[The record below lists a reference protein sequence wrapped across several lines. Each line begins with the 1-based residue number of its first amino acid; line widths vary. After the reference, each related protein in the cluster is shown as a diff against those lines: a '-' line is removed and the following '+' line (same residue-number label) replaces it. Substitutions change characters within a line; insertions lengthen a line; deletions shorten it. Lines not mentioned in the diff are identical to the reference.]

1 MNTNDPFK
9 EQKLQQIRLL
19 IYLIPV
25 IGIVPALW
33 TLYLGQ
39 GDRRQIQV
47 SRLAIALTGSWL
59 LAYILLWFGP
69 GQNEELLNFRLMY
82 LNGLLT
88 SGYFVVCVGLMFRI
102 WQGKLPRL
110 PKIR

>member
-1 MNTNDPFK
+1 MTKEDPFK

-33 TLYLGQ
+33 TLYRGQ
-39 GDRRQIQV
+39 GDRQQIQV
-47 SRLAIALTGSWL
+47 SRLVVSLTGTWVLVYILFWFGTGQTGEL
-59 LAYILLWFGP
+59 LAL
-69 GQNEELLNFRLMY
+69 RLMY
-82 LNGLLT
+82 LNALFT
-88 SGYFVVCVGLMFRI
+88 SGYFVACVALMIRL

-110 PKIR
+110 PKIK

>member
-1 MNTNDPFK
+1 MTKEDPFK
-9 EQKLQQIRLL
+9 EQKLQQVRLL

-33 TLYLGQ
+33 TLYLNP
-39 GDRRQIQV
+39 GDREQMQT
-47 SRLAIALTGSWL
+47 SRLVVSLTGIWL
-59 LAYILLWFGP
+59 LIYILLWIGT
-69 GQNEELLNFRLMY
+69 GQTGELWNFRLMY

-88 SGYFVVCVGLMFRI
+88 SGYFVICVGLMIRV

-110 PKIR
+110 PKIK